1 MTGRVDEFGRALIS
15 IRLRPSPRGKTTVLD
30 AWIDTGFT
38 GDLVLP
44 RATIHRAGL
53 RSLKPVT
60 AVLADGTNTSL
71 QSSLGYV
78 EWFGV
83 WRAVEVVENVGRVP
97 LLGVS
102 MLAGHRLTID
112 YAASTLELL

>member
-1 MTGRVDEFGRALIS
+1 MTGRVDEFGRALIT
-15 IRLRPSPRGKTTVLD
+15 IRLRPSPRGKTTVMD

-38 GDLVLP
+38 GDLVLS
-44 RATIHRAGL
+44 RATIHRANL

-60 AVLADGTNTSL
+60 AILADGAATSMP
-71 QSSLGYV
+71 SSLGYV

-83 WRAVEVVENVGRVP
+83 WRAVEVVENAGRMP

-102 MLAGHRLTID
+102 LLAGRRLTID
-112 YAASTLELL
+112 YAKSTLELE